1 MTTDD
6 GDQWLDVSALTPLRP
21 VYPFGDPG
29 APIELYGGPIAVDS
43 IDPWEGRIYADLA
56 GDLQVRWSGTKAEGW
71 LTANDVKLTIERPHG
86 AAITVPAH
94 RNLMRMHNEVGRA
107 SGEIMHA
114 DVGSPDAV
122 CERVIVHFTNLPP
135 LYPGE
140 YLVDDGYYWPGR
152 WTCSGAG
159 WQLALDVRQDHAKVW
174 DAMRESLVFV
184 VTHVGELRRA
194 DGSSF
199 RASEAAE
206 ALTAFQTGFSFA
218 LARWVAPIAP
228 VGLDAEG
235 NRVWEQWASWRCS
248 PTFGHLQ
255 WWDKLEGEDLNA
267 FMELFVDA
275 WFNPDQHDVTGHV
288 ARHLIMAHHRGT
300 TIEAKIMMVHAA
312 LEYLSWVTYVLGP
325 LQRSKSLHMDKDPIT
340 GAAAATRHLE
350 ELLDDAKIDSRIPSS
365 LVAMQQQA
373 QEMQRENQ
381 LRYVPE
387 GPEVLTWLRNRL
399 VHPKDAGEPYR
410 IGNLVT
416 EAWLLVTEYGELL
429 LLHRLGYKG
438 KYLPRT
444 DRSEWVK
451 SIPVPWAT

>member
-1 MTTDD
+1 MTTGDD
-6 GDQWLDVSALTPLRP
+6 DQWPWEAALPPIRP

-29 APIELYGGPIAVDS
+29 APIELYSGPISVDS
-43 IDPWEGRIYADLA
+43 TGPWEGRILVDLA
-56 GDLQVRWSGTKAEGW
+56 GDLRVRWSGTKAEGW
-71 LTANDVKLTIERPHG
+71 VTANDVKLTIERPHV
-86 AAITVPAH
+86 AAITMPAH
-94 RNLMRMHNEVGRA
+94 RNLMRMEREVVRA

-152 WTCSGAG
+152 WTCSSAG
-159 WQLALDVRQDHAKVW
+159 WQLTLDVRQDHAKVW

-218 LARWVAPIAP
+218 LCRWVAPVAP
-228 VGLDAEG
+228 VGFDAEG

-255 WWDKLEGEDLNA
+255 WWDKTEGEDLKA
-267 FMELFVDA
+267 FMELFVGA
-275 WFNPDQHDVTGHV
+275 WFDPDQHDVTRHV
-288 ARHLIMAHHRGT
+288 ARHLIVAHHRGT
-300 TIEAKIMMVHAA
+300 TIEAKIMLVHAA

-325 LQRSKSLHMDKDPIT
+325 LRRSENHHDRKDKFT
-340 GAAAATRHLE
+340 GAVAATWHLQ
-350 ELLDDAKIDSRIPSS
+350 ELLCDAKIDTAIPAG
-365 LVAMQQQA
+365 LVAMTRRA
-373 QEMQRENQ
+373 QEMQPDARANQ
-381 LRYVPE
+381 VID
-387 GPEVLTWLRNRL
+387 GPEVLTWLRGRL

-410 IGNLVT
+410 IQDLVT
-416 EAWLLVTEYGELL
+416 EAWRLVTEYGELL
-429 LLHRLGYKG
+429 LLHRLGYDG

-444 DRSEWVK
+444 DTSRLVNSL
-451 SIPVPWAT
+451 PVPWAT